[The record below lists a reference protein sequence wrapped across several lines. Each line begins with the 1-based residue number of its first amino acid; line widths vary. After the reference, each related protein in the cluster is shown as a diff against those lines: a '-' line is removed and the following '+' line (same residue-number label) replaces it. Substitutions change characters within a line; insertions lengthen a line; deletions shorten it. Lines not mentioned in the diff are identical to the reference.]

1 MRDLLSIAVLILV
14 ALGLMT
20 SSFGPSFAA
29 EGDNPVVCLTTTY
42 GDIVIELYP
51 DKAPETVDNFM
62 TYVDAKFYNG
72 LVFHRVIANFMI
84 QGGGFTES
92 MSRKE
97 GNAPIKNEADNGLS
111 NEIGTVA
118 MARTGEPHSASSQ
131 FFINVKDNKM
141 LDFKEKS
148 PRGWGYC
155 VFGKVIGGMDVV
167 EQIKNVKTTSRDGY
181 EDVPVEPVVIKKAYQ
196 MGPDE
201 VKAVKAKKK

>member
-1 MRDLLSIAVLILV
+1 MRDLLSIAILILV

-29 EGDNPVVCLTTTY
+29 KGENPVVCLTTTS
-42 GDIVIELYP
+42 GDIVIELFA

-72 LVFHRVIANFMI
+72 LIFHRVISGFMI

-111 NEIGTVA
+111 NENGTVA

-141 LDFKEKS
+141 LDFKQKTAQ
-148 PRGWGYC
+148 GWGYC

-167 EQIKNVKTTSRDGY
+167 EKIKAVKTTSRDGY
-181 EDVPVEPVVIKKAYQ
+181 DDVPVEPVVIEKAYQ
-196 MGPDE
+196 MGQDE
-201 VKAVKAKKK
+201 VKAIKAKNK